1 MTSNSE
7 PRPTSQ
13 VSAQW
18 IKPVISDPRRAW
30 EEPKLQR
37 YAGRDTA
44 NTDGSTNDGVV
55 LS

>member
-7 PRPTSQ
+7 QRLTNQ

-18 IKPVISDPRRAW
+18 IKPVISDPRREW
-30 EEPKLQR
+30 EEPKLQV
-37 YAGRDTA
+37 YPGRDTA
-44 NTDGSTNDGVV
+44 NADGATNDGAN